1 MQLFLEETDDGIRI
15 LKADGGINAQNSSQ
29 LVKDVLEAVEA
40 GADRI
45 IVDCQDLE
53 IISSSGLSTLLM
65 LHTRIRTR
73 GGHVKVAGIRHAVAQ
88 VLRLTRLD
96 VVLEVYPDVNRAKL
110 AFRDH

>member
-1 MQLFLEETDDGIRI
+1 MQLFHEETDDGIRV
-15 LKADGGINAQNSSQ
+15 LRADGGINGQNASQ
-29 LVKDVLEAVEA
+29 LIEDVLHAVES
-40 GADRI
+40 GADRV

-53 IISSSGLSTLLM
+53 IISSSGLSTLLT

-73 GGHVKVAGIRHAVAQ
+73 GGNVKVAGIRHAVAQ

-110 AFRDH
+110 AFRD